1 MKGGVE
7 SREELAAKQKQPEWG
22 VRSGDHGRPWKAGV
36 TATEQTGLRLQGTR
50 MTLQSLWGLA
60 AW

>member
-7 SREELAAKQKQPEWG
+7 SSEELAAKHGQPKWG
-22 VRSGDHGRPWKAGV
+22 ASGGDLGQLREAGV
-36 TATEQTGLRLQGTR
+36 TATEKTGLRLPGTR
-50 MTLQSLWGLA
+50 VTLQSPWGLA

>member
-7 SREELAAKQKQPEWG
+7 SREELAAKQKQPEWR
-22 VRSGDHGRPWKAGV
+22 VRSGDPGHPREAGV
-36 TATEQTGLRLQGTR
+36 TATEQTWLQGTR
-50 MTLQSLWGLA
+50 VTLQSPWGLA